1 MVKRFIAGAVCPKCG
16 AGDAIRAER
25 NELRHVMMR
34 ECVECGFTDELYD
47 NPPDDELQTRVTPR
61 TQDDHTQTIKI
72 IPMAD
77 DPSTTR
83 H

>member
-16 AGDAIRAER
+16 ASDAVRAER
-25 NELRHVMMR
+25 DEQRRVMMR

-47 NPPDDELQTRVTPR
+47 NPPEELSTRVSPAADDENEQVIRIVSL
-61 TQDDHTQTIKI
+61 DNSSHTK
-72 IPMAD
+72 
-77 DPSTTR
+77 